1 VLPVDGFIAIAV
13 PPLGC
18 RFLRAIWLGFIWVWL
33 SAIWPKQMGTAVQR
47 VDCSPRMAVFRCG
60 LNVFERTY
68 SHDYGTIYAKEAK
81 TRSPLNAHL
90 TGVVQLL

>member
-1 VLPVDGFIAIAV
+1 
-13 PPLGC
+13 
-18 RFLRAIWLGFIWVWL
+18 
-33 SAIWPKQMGTAVQR
+33 
-47 VDCSPRMAVFRCG
+47 MAVFRCG